1 MRPLRVADTA
11 RRTAGWM
18 TSITGTEYRSRASRS
33 IAALAVLQAITSALT
48 PASTKSSKISNAK
61 VRTSAS
67 GLGP

>member
-1 MRPLRVADTA
+1 M
-11 RRTAGWM
+11 
-18 TSITGTEYRSRASRS
+18 TGTEYRSRASRS

-48 PASTKSSKISNAK
+48 PASTKLSKISSAK